1 MFAPSDSRKRSW
13 ATIREDI
20 WSFTGPF
27 TNTIPSF
34 SNLEYRSKAL
44 SPPWERSRTM
54 GTILKARACCC
65 AVWAMLPRPPA
76 SSFFVSWLKFPRIVS
91 RPSSPRAVVV
101 VVAAPRTK
109 RSDSIPEIFWMWKEE
124 ILLLILPRALAVS
137 EGGELEPFWVIW
149 F

>member
-54 GTILKARACCC
+54 GTIFKARACYC

-91 RPSSPRAVVV
+91 RPSSRALSSSSSRPP
-101 VVAAPRTK
+101 ARKDLT
-109 RSDSIPEIFWMWKEE
+109 RFHRLTEIFWM
-124 ILLLILPRALAVS
+124 
-137 EGGELEPFWVIW
+137 
-149 F
+149 

>member
-54 GTILKARACCC
+54 GTIFKARACCC
-65 AVWAMLPRPPA
+65 AVWAMLPRPSA

-91 RPSSPRAVVV
+91 RPSSRALSSSLRP
-101 VVAAPRTK
+101 ARTK
-109 RSDSIPEIFWMWKEE
+109 RSDSIPQRYFGCERGD
-124 ILLLILPRALAVS
+124 LAPILPGRAVAVS
-137 EGGELEPFWVIW
+137 DGGELEPFWVIW